1 MKKII
6 FWILLAAPVAHAQT
20 VSPVSVEYKKTARG
34 IVTATNNG
42 ITPLVVVLEPASIGR
57 VQGKPTVSKL
67 SPDVH
72 LDISEMS
79 FRLPPKSSHSVTYRA
94 SCQSNCGFAIFARF
108 TGLHS
113 TGGLSLALHIP
124 SLIFICSDKAKD
136 CKPRILASFDN
147 N

>member
-1 MKKII
+1 MRTLI
-6 FWILLAAPVAHAQT
+6 FLILLTAPVAHSQT

-34 IVTATNNG
+34 ILTATNNG

-67 SPDVH
+67 STDVH

-79 FRLPPKSSHSVTYRA
+79 FRLPPKSSHTVSYKAT
-94 SCQSNCGFAIFARF
+94 CDTNCGFAIFARF
-108 TGLHS
+108 SGLH
-113 TGGLSLALHIP
+113 TTEGITLALHIP
-124 SLIFICSDKAKD
+124 TLVFICSDKAKD

-147 N
+147 K